1 MATEGDAALIAEHRR
16 RMFVDSGQAESAAM
30 DLMVANFVDWVRPR
44 LADGR
49 YLGWLVEDDGAAT
62 TDSSATLRNDK
73 HGALRTD
80 KEVVAGAG
88 MWLMDFQPHFLDPE
102 PVRAYLLNFYV
113 APAAR
118 GRGLAETMLKT
129 AVEEARARG
138 IAVVS
143 LHASQMGRPIYE
155 RNGFE
160 GTNEMM
166 LRCGV

>member
-1 MATEGDAALIAEHRR
+1 MATEEDAALIAEHRR

-30 DLMVANFVDWVRPR
+30 DLMVANFVEWVRPR

-49 YLGWLVEDDGAAT
+49 YLGWLTEDDGA
-62 TDSSATLRNDK
+62 
-73 HGALRTD
+73 
-80 KEVVAGAG
+80 VVGGAG
-88 MWLMDFQPHFLDPE
+88 MWLMDFPPHFLDPE

-118 GRGLAETMLKT
+118 GRGLAETMLTT
-129 AVEEARARG
+129 AVDEARRRG
-138 IAVVS
+138 IGVVS
-143 LHASQMGRPIYE
+143 LHASRMGRPIYE

-166 LRCGV
+166 LLDGV